1 MKNKF
6 TSIDLF
12 AGVGGLSLGLQNA
25 GFQTLF
31 ANEFD
36 SEIGESF
43 QNNFKDTNVL
53 IEDIRNIDLKKISSQ
68 FSIKKDVD
76 LIVGGPPCQGFSM
89 ANRKR
94 IENDERNLLFLEFVR
109 FVKHFQ
115 PKCFLIEN
123 VLGMKSENIIHGS
136 DEWLVMDSMQSYFN
150 ELGYTISFKMFK
162 SEEHGVPQMR
172 RRVIVIGTRLKNKRD
187 KLNLGEIGKLK
198 KQYLSKDEVMKE
210 KIEKNSLTLFDIES
224 NYPNPINVWSA
235 ISDLPSLKSGEFCDE
250 YYDKPTTDYQKKMRL
265 NSKDLFNHEA
275 TPHSKDVIQRIKMI
289 KQGQNFQS
297 LPEELQTKSHHSGAW
312 GRLEKNGLSPTIT
325 TRFDT
330 PSTGRVI
337 HPVDNRTLTV
347 REAARIQSFPDNF
360 KFYGSRTSQGKQVGN
375 SVPPLVGLAIGEM
388 FINDFL
394 M

>member
-43 QNNFKDTNVL
+43 QKNFKDTNVL

-115 PKCFLIEN
+115 PKCFLIE
-123 VLGMKSENIIHGS
+123 M
-136 DEWLVMDSMQSYFN
+136 
-150 ELGYTISFKMFK
+150 
-162 SEEHGVPQMR
+162 
-172 RRVIVIGTRLKNKRD
+172 
-187 KLNLGEIGKLK
+187 
-198 KQYLSKDEVMKE
+198 
-210 KIEKNSLTLFDIES
+210 
-224 NYPNPINVWSA
+224 
-235 ISDLPSLKSGEFCDE
+235 SLKSGKFCDE
-250 YYDKPTTDYQKKMRL
+250 YYEKPTTDYQIKMRL
-265 NSKDLFNHEA
+265 NSKGLFNHEA
-275 TPHSKDVIQRIKMI
+275 TPHSQDVIQRIKMI
-289 KQGQNFQS
+289 KEGQNFQS
-297 LPEELQTKSHHSGAW
+297 LPQELQTKSHHSGAW
-312 GRLEKNGLSPTIT
+312 GRLEKNSLSPTIT

-337 HPVDNRTLTV
+337 HPIDNRTLTV

-388 FINDFL
+388 FINNFL

>member
-123 VLGMKSENIIHGS
+123 VLGMKSENITHGS

-198 KQYLSKDEVMKE
+198 KQYLSKDEVIKE
-210 KIEKNSLTLFDIES
+210 KIEKNSLTLFDIE
-224 NYPNPINVWSA
+224 
-235 ISDLPSLKSGEFCDE
+235 
-250 YYDKPTTDYQKKMRL
+250 
-265 NSKDLFNHEA
+265 
-275 TPHSKDVIQRIKMI
+275 
-289 KQGQNFQS
+289 
-297 LPEELQTKSHHSGAW
+297 TKLYA
-312 GRLEKNGLSPTIT
+312 
-325 TRFDT
+325 
-330 PSTGRVI
+330 
-337 HPVDNRTLTV
+337 
-347 REAARIQSFPDNF
+347 
-360 KFYGSRTSQGKQVGN
+360 
-375 SVPPLVGLAIGEM
+375 
-388 FINDFL
+388 
-394 M
+394 